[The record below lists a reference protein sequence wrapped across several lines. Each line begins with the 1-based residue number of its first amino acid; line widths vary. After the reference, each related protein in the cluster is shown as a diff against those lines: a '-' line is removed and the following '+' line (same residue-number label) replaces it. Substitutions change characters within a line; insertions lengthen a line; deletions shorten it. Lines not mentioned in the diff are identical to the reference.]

1 VIERFVIGL
10 VVSIIFSYGGY
21 RARALS
27 GRGALAALFVGT
39 AVIWGLSWPGAVVLG
54 TFFVTSSA
62 LSRVAAAN
70 RVAAKGS
77 RRDER
82 QVLANGGIP
91 ALAALSALWIEPII
105 AFGMFSGA
113 LAAATA
119 DTWATEIGSRSRVA
133 PVLLLARRTV
143 PPGASGG
150 VTRLGTVGALAGAVA
165 VGLLAATVAWLGLD
179 AAHPLPLAALIV
191 LAGMLGSL
199 ADSVLGEKLQERRW
213 CPACDLPAEALVHDC
228 GTATQSVGGV
238 AWIDNDV
245 VNLSCTLVGALVGS
259 LVALIA

>member
-1 VIERFVIGL
+1 MIERLVIGL
-10 VVSIIFSYGGY
+10 AVAAIFSFAGY
-21 RARALS
+21 RTRALS
-27 GRGALAALFVGT
+27 GRGAVAALFVGT
-39 AVIWGLSWPGAVVLG
+39 AVIWGLSWPGAAVLG

-62 LSRVAAAN
+62 LSRIAAEH

-82 QVLANGGIP
+82 QVLANGGIA
-91 ALAALSALWIEPII
+91 ALAALSALWIDPIL
-105 AFGMFSGA
+105 AFAMFSGA

-119 DTWATEIGSRSRVA
+119 DTWATEIGSRSQSA
-133 PVLLLARRTV
+133 PVLLLSRQAV
-143 PPGASGG
+143 PPGTSGG
-150 VTRLGTVGALAGAVA
+150 VTRLGTVGALAGSVA

-179 AAHPLPLAALIV
+179 DADPLPMAALIA

-213 CPACDLPAEALVHDC
+213 CPACDLPAEARVHVC
-228 GTATQSVGGV
+228 GAPTEPLGGV
-238 AWIDNDV
+238 AWVDNDM

-259 LVALIA
+259 LVALIT